1 MKGALEIRVT
11 QEVNHAHD
19 RRSICLTERIRTL
32 SQGQAHERSHTF
44 DSCRFMLLTYGLKFD
59 GMKASS
65 RLMPPQ
71 LKGAGTICDELMKV
85 GNPT

>member
-1 MKGALEIRVT
+1 MQEGNQRRDRSAKVADKLSAAAQLANAATLEV
-11 QEVNHAHD
+11 
-19 RRSICLTERIRTL
+19 
-32 SQGQAHERSHTF
+32 SHTF

-71 LKGAGTICDELMKV
+71 LNGAGTICDGLMKV
-85 GNPT
+85 GYPT